1 MMAKLKALADRYTE
15 KFISRKF
22 LAWITATGL
31 CAYGTVTSD
40 NWTAITLAYI
50 GTQALVD
57 MAVKWKHGPN
67 GESSGMDSY

>member
-1 MMAKLKALADRYTE
+1 MVTQIKAFADKYTE

-22 LAWITATGL
+22 LAWLTATAL
-31 CAYGTVTSD
+31 CAYGVVTSD

-57 MAVKWKHGPN
+57 MAVKWKHGP
-67 GESSGMDSY
+67 SSNDLDIV

>member
-15 KFISRKF
+15 KFISRNF

-57 MAVKWKHGPN
+57 MAVKWKHGPS

>member
-1 MMAKLKALADRYTE
+1 MAEEVIFLTKGGFMKAFLDRYTE
-15 KFISRKF
+15 KFVSRKF
-22 LAWITATGL
+22 LAWLTATFL

-57 MAVKWKHGPN
+57 MAVKWKHGN
-67 GESSGMDSY
+67 

>member
-1 MMAKLKALADRYTE
+1 MTDRMKAFADKYVE

-22 LAWITATGL
+22 LAWVTATLL
-31 CAYGTVTSD
+31 CAYGVVTSD

-57 MAVKWKHGPN
+57 MAVQWKHGGREKN
-67 GESSGMDSY
+67 ELVNI

>member
-1 MMAKLKALADRYTE
+1 MVTEIKSFADKYTE

-22 LAWITATGL
+22 LAWLTATGL
-31 CAYGTVTSD
+31 CAWGTVTSD

-57 MAVKWKHGPN
+57 MAVKWKHGPEN
-67 GESSGMDSY
+67 D

>member
-1 MMAKLKALADRYTE
+1 MMTQIKAFADKYTE

-40 NWTAITLAYI
+40 STYYYI
-50 GTQALVD
+50 HKIENSA
-57 MAVKWKHGPN
+57 KFW
-67 GESSGMDSY
+67 

>member
-1 MMAKLKALADRYTE
+1 MVTQQLKAFADKYVER
-15 KFISRKF
+15 FISRKF
-22 LAWITATGL
+22 LAWLTATGL

-57 MAVKWKHGPN
+57 MAVQWKHGPK
-67 GESSGMDSY
+67 EI

>member
-1 MMAKLKALADRYTE
+1 MVAEIKSFADKYTE

-22 LAWITATGL
+22 LAWLTATGL
-31 CAYGTVTSD
+31 CAWGTVTSD

-57 MAVKWKHGPN
+57 MAVKWKHGP
-67 GESSGMDSY
+67 EKD

>member
-1 MMAKLKALADRYTE
+1 MAEIKAFADRYTE

-22 LAWITATGL
+22 LAWVTATAL
-31 CAYGTVTSD
+31 CAYGMVTSD

-57 MAVKWKHGPN
+57 MAVQWKHGPKGFN
-67 GESSGMDSY
+67 KNDMDIV